1 MDMETCQPAAALKWL
16 FFDLNSFFASVEQ
29 QERPELRGRP
39 IAVVP
44 SQTDSTCAI
53 AASYEAKKYGIKTG
67 TKIYDA
73 KRMCPELICVLAR
86 HDTYV
91 AYHHRIL
98 KVVDRVIPIE
108 KVCSIDEAA
117 CRLMNGQQNAA
128 TATQIAHDLK
138 EGLRLHVGEHVKC
151 SIGVAQNMFLAKTAT
166 DMEKPDGLVI
176 LPPNAYKDQLFKLGL
191 GDLCGIG
198 INMERRLYL
207 AGIRSIEQ
215 LWNLSPKH
223 ARKVWGSVA
232 GEVFW
237 YRLRGFDIPDRPT
250 QKRVVGHSRILDPNH
265 RPSDAAYPIV
275 QQLTL
280 KACARLRR
288 YGLYARRY
296 SLSVRTQVPK
306 PQRSARWAQD
316 ITFAPASDNAT
327 MLRALRQFWPQM
339 QADTRR
345 ANLKKVSI
353 TLSDLQ
359 ETAQTIPDLFEQPT
373 RAKDQRLSKAID
385 TLNTRYGKQTIT
397 LGALAKTSA
406 GYVGTKIAFN
416 RIPELEEFHE

>member
-1 MDMETCQPAAALKWL
+1 METCQPAARLKWL

-44 SQTDSTCAI
+44 SQTDATCAI
-53 AASYEAKKYGIKTG
+53 AASYEAKAYGIRTG
-67 TKIYDA
+67 TKIYEA
-73 KRMCPELICVLAR
+73 KRLCPNLICVLAR
-86 HDTYV
+86 HDAYV
-91 AYHHRIL
+91 AYHRRIL
-98 KVVDRVIPIE
+98 EVVERYIPVE

-117 CRLMNGQQNAA
+117 CRLMNGQQTEAA
-128 TATQIAHDLK
+128 ATQIARELK
-138 EGLRLHVGEHVKC
+138 AGLRTHVGEYLKC

-176 LPPNAYKDQLFKLGL
+176 LPPNNYRDRLFKLGL

-207 AGIRSIEQ
+207 AGVRSVEQ

-237 YRLRGFDIPDRPT
+237 YRLRGFDIPDKPT
-250 QKRVVGHSRILDPNH
+250 EKRVVGHSRILDPAH

-296 SLSVRTQVPK
+296 CLSVRTQVPK
-306 PQRSARWAQD
+306 PQHSLRWARD
-316 ITFAPASDNAT
+316 ITFAPAHDNAAI
-327 MLRALRQFWPQM
+327 LKELQRFWPQM

-345 ANLKKVSI
+345 APLKKVSI

-359 ETAQTIPDLFEQPT
+359 EQGQTMPDLFEQPT
-373 RAKDQRLSKAID
+373 RAKDQKLSQAID
-385 TLNTRYGKQTIT
+385 LLNTRYGKQTIT
-397 LGALAKTSA
+397 FGAIAKTSA